1 MNFCSRF
8 GWIGEKIGMTTMLI
22 DKKVVG
28 VTLVK
33 IVPQNVL
40 SKTELDD
47 YSILKVGIERGKL
60 KAKPQIEEMKKM
72 NKPLCKVVKEFKV
85 SKEESNLVDENYTID
100 LIESEKFVDV
110 TAENIGKGFAG
121 GMKRWNFQG
130 QPASHG
136 ASLSH
141 RAIGSTGTRDK
152 NWKGKKMSGRLGGE
166 TVTVQNLKVCYVD
179 KDLNVVALHGAV
191 PGKSGSIVLVRKA
204 VKKQGVKR

>member
-22 DKKVVG
+22 DKKSVG

-33 IVPQNVL
+33 IMTQNIL
-40 SKTELDD
+40 SKVDLDD
-47 YSILKVGIERGKL
+47 YSILKVGIESGKL
-60 KAKPQIEEMKKM
+60 KTKPQIEEMKKL
-72 NKPLCKVVKEFKV
+72 NKPLCKIVKEFRV
-85 SKEESNLVDENYTID
+85 SKEESDSVNVSYAID

-121 GMKRWNFQG
+121 GMKRWNFDG

-152 NWKGKKMSGRLGGE
+152 NWKGKKMPGRLGGE

-179 KDLNVVALHGAV
+179 KELSVVALHGAV
-191 PGKSGSIVLVRKA
+191 PGKSGSVVFVRKA
-204 VKKQGVKR
+204 IKKQGVKK